1 MVISKKTI
9 IFQGFRGGPT
19 FSGGGGGNFFSRVG
33 VQILF
38 SIETQVICCDFPGG
52 GSGPPTPPP
61 PSGSAHVVAHHY
73 LNHSIICEWK
83 GRMKTAMR
91 KLSEA
96 KVGRSVT
103 IRAAFNF
110 ICSNLFASVPLQL
123 SYT

>member
-19 FSGGGGGNFFSRVG
+19 FSRGVGGGNFFPGWRG
-33 VQILF
+33 VQILI
-38 SIETQVICCDFPGG
+38 SIETQKTCCDFPGG
-52 GSGPPTPPP
+52 PDPYHL
-61 PSGSAHVVAHHY
+61 SGSAHAFAHHY

-103 IRAAFNF
+103 IRAAFN
-110 ICSNLFASVPLQL
+110 
-123 SYT
+123 